1 MLDCV
6 SLELENHDLMS
17 GEESSDY
24 DASFHEATD
33 LDIVGC
39 RKHSLRIRKLY
50 YSLLADQVPVS
61 KIAKIIQSALKGFH
75 PSLNVTKD

>member
-6 SLELENHDLMS
+6 SLELENHDLVS

-33 LDIVGC
+33 LESIYQDIVVESILQEFESC
-39 RKHSLRIRKLY
+39 ITAY
-50 YSLLADQVPVS
+50 
-61 KIAKIIQSALKGFH
+61 
-75 PSLNVTKD
+75 